1 MNISEVY
8 VSFNSPTS
16 LKIDIAAIRTEDES
30 CNYNVYHTG
39 VGIYKS
45 IPALIKGKYTK
56 YTKYTSTPQLRSSE
70 DQSLTN
76 LIFFVISQSLL
87 SWNTAM

>member
-56 YTKYTSTPQLRSSE
+56 YTSTPQLRSSE

-87 SWNTAM
+87 S